1 MITLHDEMRIS
12 PIKMSLALIII
23 GMIWVSIIF
32 NETEKT
38 HDSTLLEQSSSFE
51 VKLDFSGTDIGYYK
65 LYMPEFSGDEVFV
78 QIIDANQNVIQEQ
91 KVKTKM
97 SVGYFDFS
105 ENGLHTVKITNISE
119 NPINLQV
126 EFGNTNSQKMF
137 PPGIM
142 ILIGAIALMII
153 SYMKIRNYSMEQPEE
168 NIS

>member
-1 MITLHDEMRIS
+1 MKIS
-12 PIKMSLALIII
+12 PFKISLVLIFI
-23 GMIWVSIIF
+23 GMLWVSIIF
-32 NETEKT
+32 NETEKI
-38 HDSTLLEQSSSFE
+38 HDSILLEQSNSFE
-51 VKLDFSGTDIGYYK
+51 VKSDFSGTDIGYYK
-65 LYMPEFSGDEVFV
+65 LYMSEFSGEEVFV
-78 QIIDANQNVIQEQ
+78 QIIDVNQNVIQEQ

-105 ENGLHTVKITNISE
+105 ENGIHTVKITNISK

-142 ILIGAIALMII
+142 ILMGAVALMII
-153 SYMKIRNYSMEQPEE
+153 SYMKIRNYKIEQPEE

>member
-1 MITLHDEMRIS
+1 MKVS
-12 PIKMSLALIII
+12 PFKISLALLII

-32 NETEKT
+32 NETEKI
-38 HDSTLLEQSSSFE
+38 HDSVLLEQSSSFE
-51 VKLDFSGTDIGYYK
+51 VKSDFSGTDIGYYK

-78 QIIDANQNVIQEQ
+78 QIVDVNQNVIQEQ

-105 ENGLHTVKITNISE
+105 ENGIYTTRITNISE

-142 ILIGAIALMII
+142 ILTGAVALMIV
-153 SYMKIRNYSMEQPEE
+153 SYMKIRNYNIEQPEE